1 MKRSTTILVLAVLLA
16 VVASFLAGG
25 VVGHRLAKKP
35 SYRPDTVYIDKWLP
49 QPVEEPKDSTPLK
62 PKIVYLPVPYPV
74 HDTTAVHDT
83 TTVRDSVLVEVP
95 IVEKTYEGENYRA
108 TIRGF
113 NPELTSIWVNEK
125 QTIIRVPVQKHWT
138 FTVGPQAGFGITPK
152 GLQPYLGF
160 GGTFGYTFPGH
171 SNP

>member
-1 MKRSTTILVLAVLLA
+1 MKHSTIILVLAFILA
-16 VVASFLAGG
+16 ILASFWAGG
-25 VVGHRLAKKP
+25 EYVWKKCEKALNR
-35 SYRPDTVYIDKWLP
+35 SDTVYIEKWLP

-152 GLQPYLGF
+152 GLQPYLG
-160 GGTFGYTFPGH
+160 GGVTFGYSF
-171 SNP
+171 